1 MPSAEYCRIE
11 AERCHRLADESK
23 DSEAAKRWRA
33 MARDYA
39 ALADELE
46 ERTPPALPVSHGPM
60 QQQEIQQQQKK
71 KAEDGK

>member
-1 MPSAEYCRIE
+1 MPSAEYYRIE
-11 AERCHRLADESK
+11 AERCRQRADESK
-23 DSEAAKRWRA
+23 DSEAARRWRTL
-33 MARDYA
+33 ARDYA

-46 ERTPPALPVSHGPM
+46 ERSPPAPPVSHGPM